1 MKRVTTIL
9 LSISLLL
16 LLIGLAPS
24 ARAEFGVSFS
34 TAVDTS
40 TTILGGTGNFTD
52 FPAAPAINYGNVAFM
67 GLGSGGQIGLYL
79 KLSQYSIP
87 TDPYKVM
94 ADLNTAIPGGA
105 DNFTDFALTDL
116 SLSDTSLTF
125 IGSGSGGQLGV
136 YVAIPGDPYR
146 VVANLS
152 TVIPNGSGYFTNF
165 NPGDP
170 YRHAAPVI
178 DGSNVA
184 FLGYGDSGQIGIYLQ
199 LPGDPMRR

>member
-1 MKRVTTIL
+1 MKRVTTVL

-40 TTILGGTGNFTD
+40 TTILGGTGTFTD
-52 FPAAPAINYGNVAFM
+52 FPTAPAINYGNVAFM

-94 ADLNTAIPGGA
+94 VALNTTIPGTA
-105 DNFTDFALTDL
+105 CNITDFLP
-116 SLSDTSLTF
+116 S
-125 IGSGSGGQLGV
+125 
-136 YVAIPGDPYR
+136 YR
-146 VVANLS
+146 S
-152 TVIPNGSGYFTNF
+152 PN
-165 NPGDP
+165 
-170 YRHAAPVI
+170 
-178 DGSNVA
+178 
-184 FLGYGDSGQIGIYLQ
+184 
-199 LPGDPMRR
+199 

>member
-40 TTILGGTGNFTD
+40 TTILGGTGTFTD
-52 FPAAPAINYGNVAFM
+52 FPTAPAINYGNVAFM

-105 DNFTDFALTDL
+105 DNSTDFALTDL
-116 SLSDTSLTF
+116 VLAIPALLLSAAAPAASSVFTLPTLAIH
-125 IGSGSGGQLGV
+125 IGS
-136 YVAIPGDPYR
+136 
-146 VVANLS
+146 
-152 TVIPNGSGYFTNF
+152 
-165 NPGDP
+165 
-170 YRHAAPVI
+170 
-178 DGSNVA
+178 
-184 FLGYGDSGQIGIYLQ
+184 
-199 LPGDPMRR
+199 

>member
-1 MKRVTTIL
+1 MKRVTTVL

-40 TTILGGTGNFTD
+40 TTILGGTGTFTD
-52 FPAAPAINYGNVAFM
+52 FPTAPAINYGNVAFM

-94 ADLNTAIPGGA
+94 ADLNTPIPGGTG
-105 DNFTDFALTDL
+105 NFTDFALTNL
-116 SLSDTSLTF
+116 SLIDTSLTF
-125 IGSGSGGQLGV
+125 IASGSGGQLGV
-136 YVAIPGDPYR
+136 YVANPSDPYH
-146 VVANLS
+146 VVDKLI
-152 TVIPNGSGYFTNF
+152 TVIRGGSGYFTNF
-165 NPGDP
+165 IPNDP

-178 DGSNVA
+178 DGSNA
-184 FLGYGDSGQIGIYLQ
+184 PFRG
-199 LPGDPMRR
+199 

>member
-1 MKRVTTIL
+1 MKTKLTTIL
-9 LSISLLL
+9 LPVSM
-16 LLIGLAPS
+16 LAFLVAIAPA
-24 ARAEFGVSFS
+24 ARAAFGVSFS

-40 TTILGGTGNFTD
+40 TTILGGTGTFTD
-52 FPAAPAINYGNVAFM
+52 FPTAPAISYGNIAFM

-94 ADLNTAIPGGA
+94 ADLNTPIPGGTG
-105 DNFTDFALTDL
+105 NFTDFALTNL

-136 YVAIPGDPYR
+136 YVANPSDPYR

-152 TVIPNGSGYFTNF
+152 TLIPGGSGYFTNF
-165 NPGDP
+165 IPNDP
-170 YRHAAPVI
+170 YR
-178 DGSNVA
+178 
-184 FLGYGDSGQIGIYLQ
+184 
-199 LPGDPMRR
+199 